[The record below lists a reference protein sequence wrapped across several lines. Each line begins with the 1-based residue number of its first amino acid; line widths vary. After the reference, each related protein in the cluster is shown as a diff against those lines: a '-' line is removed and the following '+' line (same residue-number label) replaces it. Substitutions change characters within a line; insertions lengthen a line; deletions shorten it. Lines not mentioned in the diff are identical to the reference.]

1 MPQDRAL
8 QESVCTELTWEP
20 SVNVAHIGVTADNG
34 IVTLTG
40 HVENFLQKRNAEK
53 ATARVRGVK
62 AVVEQLEVRLPFPL
76 KHGDEEVAKAALN
89 RLEWE
94 VDVPKDM
101 ITIQVENGWV
111 TLTGRVEWHF
121 QREAAERVLRGLT
134 GVVGI
139 QNEITTKA
147 HPIVQDV
154 TAEIDAALHRS
165 RFDPRTITVTADG
178 GKVTLSGTVP
188 TLSDRYIACQTAWKS
203 SGATGVE
210 NNLIVA

>member
-1 MPQDRAL
+1 MTNDRTL
-8 QESVCTELTWEP
+8 QESVLTELVWEP
-20 SVNVAHIGVTADNG
+20 SVDVAHIGVTADNG

-62 AVVEQLEVRLPFPL
+62 AVVEKLEVRLPFPL
-76 KHGDEEVAKAALN
+76 KHGDEEIAKAALN
-89 RLEWE
+89 RLDWE
-94 VDVPKDM
+94 VDVPKDVV
-101 ITIQVENGWV
+101 TIQVENGWV
-111 TLTGRVEWHF
+111 TLSGRVEWHF

-139 QNEITTKA
+139 ENEVTARA

-165 RFDPRTITVTADG
+165 RFDPRTITVSAEG

-188 TLSDRYIACQTAWKS
+188 SLADRYVAGQTAWKS
-203 SGATGVE
+203 RGATA
-210 NNLIVA
+210 VANELVVA